1 MFKIHPFYFNASE
14 IFENSNRIS
23 CYFVTS
29 NSSWT
34 VFLSAMVQSH
44 FNEII
49 VWCPSPGPGS
59 GASFSINYLN
69 WIYIFIKSTI
79 QGIEQSMF
87 IRGIMKIPAA
97 KSAGIKN
104 QLFVL
109 FLISNLTEITVTHIA
124 IHTIHI
130 CICLARLIFKYLR
143 LSWVRYDMSRSSN
156 PALWTN
162 EILDRVI

>member
-23 CYFVTS
+23 SYFVTS

-49 VWCPSPGPGS
+49 VWCPSPGRGS

-87 IRGIMKIPAA
+87 ILGIMKKPGA

-104 QLFVL
+104 QLFIL
-109 FLISNLTEITVTHIA
+109 FLIYNLTEITVTHIA
-124 IHTIHI
+124 
-130 CICLARLIFKYLR
+130 
-143 LSWVRYDMSRSSN
+143 
-156 PALWTN
+156 LWT
-162 EILDRVI
+162 VYV

>member
-109 FLISNLTEITVTHIA
+109 FLISNLTEITVTTSHCEQCMYDNNVRCTM
-124 IHTIHI
+124 H
-130 CICLARLIFKYLR
+130 LR
-143 LSWVRYDMSRSSN
+143 LFKPLEIVEYFDNSYLYLLN
-156 PALWTN
+156 PAY
-162 EILDRVI
+162 I

>member
-109 FLISNLTEITVTHIA
+109 FLISNLTEITVTHITLWTVYVMYNNVRWTM
-124 IHTIHI
+124 H
-130 CICLARLIFKYLR
+130 LR
-143 LSWVRYDMSRSSN
+143 LFKPLEIVEYFDNSYLYLLN
-156 PALWTN
+156 PAY
-162 EILDRVI
+162 I

>member
-23 CYFVTS
+23 SYFVTS

-49 VWCPSPGPGS
+49 VWCPSPGWGS

-87 IRGIMKIPAA
+87 ILGIMKILAA

-124 IHTIHI
+124 LWTVY
-130 CICLARLIFKYLR
+130 KYNNNVRCTMHLR
-143 LSWVRYDMSRSSN
+143 LFKPLEIVEYFDNSYLYLLN
-156 PALWTN
+156 PAY
-162 EILDRVI
+162 I

>member
-1 MFKIHPFYFNASE
+1 
-14 IFENSNRIS
+14 
-23 CYFVTS
+23 
-29 NSSWT
+29 
-34 VFLSAMVQSH
+34 MVQSH

-59 GASFSINYLN
+59 GASFNINYLN

-109 FLISNLTEITVTHIA
+109 FLISNLTEITVTHITLWTVYVMYNNVRCTM
-124 IHTIHI
+124 H
-130 CICLARLIFKYLR
+130 LR
-143 LSWVRYDMSRSSN
+143 LFKPLEIVEYFDNSYLYLLS
-156 PALWTN
+156 PAY
-162 EILDRVI
+162 I

>member
-1 MFKIHPFYFNASE
+1 MDGWYLLHNKENSKESTMFKIHPFYFNASE

-23 CYFVTS
+23 SYFVTS

-49 VWCPSPGPGS
+49 VWCPSPGWGS

-87 IRGIMKIPAA
+87 ILGIMKIPGT

-109 FLISNLTEITVTHIA
+109 FLILSNLTEITVTHIA
-124 IHTIHI
+124 
-130 CICLARLIFKYLR
+130 
-143 LSWVRYDMSRSSN
+143 
-156 PALWTN
+156 LWT
-162 EILDRVI
+162 VYV